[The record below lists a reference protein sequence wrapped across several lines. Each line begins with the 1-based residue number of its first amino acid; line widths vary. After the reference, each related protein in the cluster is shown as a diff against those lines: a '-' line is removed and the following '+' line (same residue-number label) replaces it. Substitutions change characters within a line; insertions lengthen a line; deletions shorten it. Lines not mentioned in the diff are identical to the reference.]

1 MERAED
7 EPGAGQQH
15 VDAAHDGVEGEERP
29 VRDGEVG
36 GGRGG
41 EQVQV
46 HRGRVVLGVDTRP
59 HVHHQQV
66 HAICTRALC
75 NW

>member
-46 HRGRVVLGVDTRP
+46 HRGGVVLGVDT
-59 HVHHQQV
+59 
-66 HAICTRALC
+66 
-75 NW
+75 